1 MRLQRFLDDRWFQE
15 RYERNVHAVRM
26 ACRRGR
32 LKATGAV
39 GTNGSHAVEDGSRLL
54 EVRGDRLS
62 GSVMER
68 AA

>member
-1 MRLQRFLDDRWFQE
+1 MLGLNETAAFFGGSMR
-15 RYERNVHAVRM
+15 

-32 LKATGAV
+32 LEATGAE
-39 GTNGSHAVEDGSRLL
+39 GTNGGHAVEGGLRLL
-54 EVRGDRLS
+54 EARGDRLS